1 MASRRDAKGVIDKIR
16 KSRRA
21 NDPGGAAADANARS
35 LRTDLKLDRL
45 STQLY
50 TKSTH
55 FMLELIQNAD
65 DNTYAPGVDPIL
77 TLAYRE
83 DGYLWVGCNE
93 IGFSKANVEAI
104 CDINDSTKKVT
115 NATKGY
121 IGEKGIGF
129 KSVFKVANVVW
140 VSSGHYTFRFE
151 RDSVLGMIVPIWC
164 DFNATPTVSERTMFC
179 LQIPDVQDRKTVKA
193 DLLSLQ
199 TELLLFLRKLRNINV
214 CIYDVG
220 SVEPTSG
227 FTLKRRQL
235 PEPQPQTI
243 VTLHR
248 ADLVHPSTEDIEELM
263 ITRLIVEGMP
273 HESKREGIAATE
285 VVLALPISA
294 DAASLP
300 PRPIYNFLPIA
311 ILGFTFLL
319 QADFILT
326 ANRENIA
333 SDNAW
338 NNALLD
344 GAVDLFITAVR
355 QCNRT
360 GICKYSW
367 PAFATCREAAHGT
380 VMDGFMTRL
389 RKALQDESVLES
401 QAGYLSRPSELMLVP
416 EHFTNGA
423 SSLRPLF
430 DADVNVFKYASFDYK
445 PRELEMLGVP
455 KQTPQQI
462 CALLRWMTP
471 AQLEAKTA
479 AWHSKL
485 AAGIAMS
492 EPSAFATAR
501 IIPLRSGEWVSAN
514 DGSVF
519 LPSEEDGLDIPDGI
533 EIRLVSRTACADPAR
548 RRMFTILGAKPL
560 NQSQI
565 CQQILERHRFLSISN
580 NSLSPHDIVAHA
592 WYLFSYGSL
601 GLEYGA
607 LKMVNELR
615 QAVRGEDLYI
625 QHSDSPFR
633 LKDYLPGSSF
643 AADFAH
649 PLYLEQGNPSTRPR
663 WYAWL
668 NTTLHVSLLPNL
680 TGSRKGA
687 ITREFRYLV
696 DNHHS
701 QVWLTLVRDN
711 WQHYSMD
718 RGLLSHSVTTL
729 SVQCMGDK
737 SCPLDEAYLGTTDMM
752 REPHAQKYISLIDVP
767 DPDNLGW
774 LNLSKLGLRTAP
786 DFEFWLSILRGM
798 AKMQP
803 SDISKD
809 DVIRCYKAIG
819 KHAQRDSGE
828 VRNAFEAEPL
838 VLPSVLKPSST
849 WRALNE
855 CRWAGPS
862 CLDTIE
868 LLGDSSS
875 ECTVLFT
882 DILGVKDIGI
892 VDVIDG
898 VIALSGTH
906 TGHANQPVAAMKTLL
921 LTLCAFPLD
930 EPTLDNHLEGL
941 AQVPAVPVQRHGMHK
956 LSTFIDVDWFIADRA
971 RIARCFEDRLWL
983 LDFERKDITAFQRLL
998 LRMNVSDRRL
1008 SHHVSEDT
1016 IADGKLAVKPD
1027 PTMELR
1033 TKARYIALLGS
1044 TTAERA
1050 LILSRMKAI
1059 QVSTCT
1065 RLLVRRHVMVDGQQ
1079 ILGRDEA
1086 GRAVLQRKGNSARL
1100 LFTADL
1106 ISRKPLPWHLV
1117 CDTLMAF
1124 LGIPEVMHTILNS
1137 ILHTDDV
1144 DMIEDILERASL
1156 LDEEQATA
1164 FANGDSSNGVLRG
1177 PKFLDA
1183 QEAVQEASNE
1193 NKIRAFRR
1201 MRHSTT

>member
-1 MASRRDAKGVIDKIR
+1 MTSRREAKNVIEKIR

-35 LRTDLKLDRL
+35 LSRALDML

-164 DFNATPTVSERTMFC
+164 DLNVTPTVSERTMFC
-179 LQIPDVQDRKTVKA
+179 LQIPTVQDRKTVKA

-235 PEPQPQTI
+235 PEPQSQTI

-248 ADLVHPSTEDIEELM
+248 ADLVHPSIEDVEELM
-263 ITRLIVEGMP
+263 ITKLIVEGMP
-273 HESKREGIAATE
+273 HESKREGIAVTE

-311 ILGFTFLL
+311 TLGFTFLL

-333 SDNAW
+333 RDNAW
-338 NNALLD
+338 NNVLLH

-380 VMDGFMTRL
+380 VMDGFVTRL

-401 QAGYLSRPSELMLVP
+401 QAGYHSRPSELMLVP
-416 EHFTNGA
+416 EHFTDGA
-423 SSLRPLF
+423 LSLRPLF

-533 EIRLVSRTACADPAR
+533 EVRLVSRTACADPAR
-548 RRMFTILGAKPL
+548 RRMFTMLGAKPL

-565 CQQILERHRFLSISN
+565 CQQILERHRFLSMSN
-580 NSLSPHDIVAHA
+580 NSLSPRDIVAHA

-607 LKMVNELR
+607 LKMVNKLG
-615 QAVRGEDLYI
+615 QAVSGEDLYM

-633 LKDYLPGSSF
+633 LKDYLPGSVF
-643 AADFAH
+643 AADFVH
-649 PLYLEQGNPSTRPR
+649 PLYLEQGNSSTRPR

-668 NTTLHVSLLPNL
+668 KNTLHVSLLPNL
-680 TGSRKGA
+680 TVSRKGA
-687 ITREFRYLV
+687 ITREFQYLV
-696 DNHHS
+696 DSHPS

-718 RGLLSHSVTTL
+718 RGLLSNSVTTL
-729 SVQCMGDK
+729 PVRCLGGK
-737 SCPLDEAYLGTTDMM
+737 SCALDEAYLGTTEIL
-752 REPHAQKYISLIDVP
+752 REPLAQAHIHVLDVS
-767 DPDNLGW
+767 DPDNPGW
-774 LNLSKLGLRTAP
+774 LNLSKLGLCTAP
-786 DFEFWLSILRGM
+786 DLEFWLAILRGM
-798 AKMQP
+798 AKSQP
-803 SDISKD
+803 SHVSKE
-809 DVIRCYKAIG
+809 DVIRCYKGIE
-819 KHAQRDSGE
+819 KHAQRDPGE
-828 VRNAFEAEPL
+828 ARNTFDAEPL

-868 LLGDSSS
+868 LLGESYS

-882 DILGVKDIGI
+882 DILGVKDVGI

-898 VIALSGTH
+898 VIALSGNH
-906 TGHANQPVAAMKTLL
+906 DEHANPPVAAMKTLL

-930 EPTLDNHLEGL
+930 ESTLDNRFERL
-941 AQVPAVPVQRHGMHK
+941 ARIAAVPLQRHGMHK
-956 LSTFIDVDWFIADRA
+956 LVTFTDVDWFIADRP

-983 LDFERKDITAFQRLL
+983 LDFEREDITAFQRLL
-998 LRMNVSDRRL
+998 VRMNVSDRRL
-1008 SHHVSEDT
+1008 SHRVSEDT
-1016 IADGKLAVKPD
+1016 IADGKLAVQPG

-1033 TKARYIALLGS
+1033 SKARYIALLC
-1044 TTAERA
+1044 TAPAERT
-1050 LILSRMKAI
+1050 LMLSRMKTV
-1059 QVSTCT
+1059 QVCTCT
-1065 RLLVRRHVMVDGQQ
+1065 RLVVRRHVLVDGHKVF
-1079 ILGRDEA
+1079 GRDEA
-1086 GRAVLQRKGNSARL
+1086 GKAVLQRKGDTARL
-1100 LFTADL
+1100 LFTADI
-1106 ISRKPLPWHLV
+1106 ISRRSLPWHLV
-1117 CDTLMAF
+1117 CDALMAC
-1124 LGIPEVMHTILNS
+1124 LQIPEAMHMIFNS

-1156 LDEEQATA
+1156 LDDEEATA
-1164 FANGDSSNGVLRG
+1164 FENGDSSNGALRG
-1177 PKFLDA
+1177 AKILDA
-1183 QEAVQEASNE
+1183 QEAVEQASNE
-1193 NKIRAFRR
+1193 DKIRAFRR